1 MAVRIQFRRGTAS
14 QWSTTNP
21 ILSEGEVGFETDTRK
36 FKVGTGNKR
45 WNDPDFPYYAVGT
58 ITEVVAGTGLTG
70 GGNSGSVTLALSSTA
85 ITTDYVSAKGDLIT
99 ATGDNSPTLLPVG
112 VTDNDVL
119 QVTSS
124 APTGLSYGKVQTS
137 AIANNA
143 VTEAKILDTSISNTK
158 IVDGAITAGKLAT
171 GSVTSTKIGTN
182 AVTEEKIADGSVST
196 TKITTN
202 AINTNQIV
210 DLAVT
215 GAKFADNSITSAK
228 IANGTIVNEDI
239 NEFANIGL
247 GKLANG
253 ALPTGITVTTANYVN
268 SSVNISKLSNTPG
281 AEGVGVWQNWTPTVT
296 GLTSN
301 QWNVAYCKYMRIN
314 NLCTVQ
320 MIIVLKNIASGS
332 EINVTPRFSL
342 PFAPAFASVLQQSTA
357 GGNADG
363 YGAGVSF
370 GAYFVWNE
378 DTSNSSK
385 SGVAVYRTG
394 INLVEFWRPNAVG
407 ENSYTHTKTVPGV
420 ESKDVFSFTTTYEVA

>member
-14 QWSTTNP
+14 QWSGTNP

-58 ITEVVAGTGLTG
+58 ITAVVAGTGLTG
-70 GGNSGSVTLALSSTA
+70 GGTSGSVTLALSSTA

-143 VTEAKILDTSISNTK
+143 VTESKILDTSISNTK

-228 IANGTIVNEDI
+228 IANGTVVNEDI
-239 NEFANIGL
+239 NEFAGIGL
-247 GKLANG
+247 GKLASG
-253 ALPTGITVTTANYVN
+253 ALPTTITVTTENYVSN
-268 SSVNISKLSNTPG
+268 SVNISKLSNTPG
-281 AEGVGVWQNWTPTVT
+281 AEGVGVWQNWTPTVGGIT
-296 GLTSN
+296 GA
-301 QWNVAYCKYMRIN
+301 QWAPVYCKYMKLN

-320 MIIVLKNIASGS
+320 MIISFQSLSQSGGR
-332 EINVTPRFSL
+332 TLTFSL
-342 PFAPAFASVLQQSTA
+342 PLTPVFAASLPT
-357 GGNADG
+357 
-363 YGAGVSF
+363 
-370 GAYFVWNE
+370 
-378 DTSNSSK
+378 
-385 SGVAVYRTG
+385 
-394 INLVEFWRPNAVG
+394 NAVVAMG
-407 ENSYTHTKTVPGV
+407 SFIHWNQDTPGNSTVMTAVFQNDVIRHWTEEGA
-420 ESKDVFSFTTTYEVA
+420 ESINISESLDVVSFTTTYEVA